1 MQEEIIFRPLE
12 ARIYLNDGVFCA
24 ISDATSDLFDVV
36 QVAMPV
42 AVQIQHKFPTT
53 IRKIN

>member
-1 MQEEIIFRPLE
+1 MQEEITFRPLE

-36 QVAMPV
+36 QVAR
-42 AVQIQHKFPTT
+42 QILEVFALS
-53 IRKIN
+53 RKQSEF